1 MLSRNEIINA
11 KDCKT
16 TQIDIPEWGGAIY
29 LRKWTGKDRSMFWSK
44 SIRASEAGAE
54 VNWDTLFDNQ
64 VLVVAMSLCDEE
76 GNKLFTTSDEDLA
89 ILSAK
94 DGDVLQRL
102 YTASIELNGM
112 TAKSTEEAAK
122 NLSAI
127 QKDDSTSDLPAN
139 LDTQSENSLNG

>member
-1 MLSRNEIINA
+1 
-11 KDCKT
+11 
-16 TQIDIPEWGGAIY
+16 
-29 LRKWTGKDRSMFWSK
+29 MFWTK

-64 VLVVAMSLCDEE
+64 VLVVAISLCDED
-76 GNKLFTTSDEDLA
+76 GNKLFDTIEKDLA
-89 ILSAK
+89 ILAAK
-94 DGDVLQRL
+94 KGDVLTRL
-102 YTASIELNGM
+102 YTKAIEMNGL

-127 QKDDSTSDLPAN
+127 RKDDSTSDLPAN